1 MVAYVPNTMLN
12 TGQGQRRKNNMNAD
26 ELADLIEFDA
36 PIMGLNKEAAT
47 MLRQQQAEIERLTT
61 KNLEWLANWNEQ
73 QAEIEAL
80 KAIINEAFKSIP
92 AMGEDGEFYHEHHG
106 MDGEYLGYENIPANY
121 VVQVI
126 EAILRKAS
134 ENERK

>member
-1 MVAYVPNTMLN
+1 MMDNKPIAVFIPAPLRYDEWK
-12 TGQGQRRKNNMNAD
+12 RRFALHWVD
-26 ELADLIEFDA
+26 GEPIGITHLYSEDLV
-36 PIMGLNKEAAT
+36 
-47 MLRQQQAEIERLTT
+47 RQLQAE
-61 KNLEWLANWNEQ
+61 N
-73 QAEIEAL
+73 EAL

-134 ENERK
+134 EK

>member
-1 MVAYVPNTMLN
+1 MTKSRNILAPRHHWT
-12 TGQGQRRKNNMNAD
+12 
-26 ELADLIEFDA
+26 ELELSALTKRYANERTEDIANDIETQHTENGDSLSLIA
-36 PIMGLNKEAAT
+36 SV
-47 MLRQQQAEIERLTT
+47 LRQ
-61 KNLEWLANWNEQ
+61 Q

-134 ENERK
+134 EK

>member
-1 MVAYVPNTMLN
+1 
-12 TGQGQRRKNNMNAD
+12 MNAN
-26 ELADLIEFDA
+26 ELAEQLDEYVGNNGYSHNDYA
-36 PIMGLNKEAAT
+36 DSMSQAST
-47 MLRQQQAEIERLTT
+47 MLRQ
-61 KNLEWLANWNEQ
+61 Q

-126 EAILRKAS
+126 EAILRKAQ
-134 ENERK
+134 E

>member
-1 MVAYVPNTMLN
+1 MINANEL
-12 TGQGQRRKNNMNAD
+12 AD
-26 ELADLIEFDA
+26 ELKEYALDNGYSHIDYADS
-36 PIMGLNKEAAT
+36 MNQAAT
-47 MLRQQQAEIERLTT
+47 MLRQLQADKEQ
-61 KNLEWLANWNEQ
+61 LEFALINSETAYEKQ

-126 EAILRKAS
+126 ETILRKAS
-134 ENERK
+134 EK

>member
-1 MVAYVPNTMLN
+1 
-12 TGQGQRRKNNMNAD
+12 MNAN
-26 ELADLIEFDA
+26 ELADKLEIAQGNNNAEELI
-36 PIMGLNKEAAT
+36 PEAVA
-47 MLRQQQAEIERLTT
+47 MLRQ
-61 KNLEWLANWNEQ
+61 Q

-126 EAILRKAS
+126 ETILRKAS
-134 ENERK
+134 EK

>member
-1 MVAYVPNTMLN
+1 
-12 TGQGQRRKNNMNAD
+12 MNANEQSYEVPLV
-26 ELADLIEFDA
+26 ELLERVPKDA
-36 PIMGLNKEAAT
+36 RFWVEEKHSSTYHPVGRLCHEAAT
-47 MLRQQQAEIERLTT
+47 MLRQLQAE
-61 KNLEWLANWNEQ
+61 N
-73 QAEIEAL
+73 EAL

-126 EAILRKAS
+126 EAILRKAQ
-134 ENERK
+134 EK